1 MERGE
6 YSTAMDDKVKIK
18 NALGCVLSSFALG
31 MALIAV
37 PLASAASDHDEYD
50 ATLHAPYVGQSG
62 ERRELTLTFFYPGQP
77 VEVTVAWRVEIR
89 DDQNTLVRS
98 WSGQAIAGDVVRS
111 SRISWDGTDARGD
124 ALPDGNYQASL
135 FTSPGDA
142 DNLAVALA
150 AADVVDGPALM
161 VDPPIIQTWPLRIG
175 EVFPVEMP
183 SFAPLPS
190 ASRSMVSQSSQVSA
204 DLPYT
209 VYYGNLHSQTNHSDG
224 GGVIGSC
231 TGAQNPQS
239 GAFDPADAF
248 AYAYSHGLDALIAS
262 EHNHMYDGSNG
273 TNAGAN
279 PAVAQALYQSGLQ
292 QASSFTQSHP
302 GFLALYGMEWGVI
315 NNGGHLN
322 IFGSDDLYSWEYN
335 GSGQLIGDQYTP
347 KSDYLALYET
357 LRSRNALGQ
366 FNHPATSG
374 QFRVG
379 GVDLGYDAIGDATM
393 VLAEV
398 LNSSAFSSNTT
409 ETETSRTLF
418 EGAWK
423 KLLER
428 GYHVAPSSNQ
438 DNHCAN
444 WGASYTNRSGIL
456 LPMGLPLSNES
467 FMVALQARRVFATM
481 DKTAQLILISPDNI
495 MGARIR
501 NAGTLSLT
509 ALYASTSG
517 RVVSQVQLF
526 EGVPGRNGTVTLAA
540 SAAQVTLSPSPGEH
554 FYYAKV
560 TQDDG
565 KMLWSAPIWVE
576 QLDPAD
582 AIFMGGFGQW
592 IDKPRPANL
601 TSNHLAEKTV
611 LLQSKFLRWNPVDVK
626 LQLPPGQ
633 NRGDS

>member
-1 MERGE
+1 
-6 YSTAMDDKVKIK
+6 MDDKVKIRS
-18 NALGCVLSSFALG
+18 ALGCLLSSLTLGAALST
-31 MALIAV
+31 AS
-37 PLASAASDHDEYD
+37 LAAAAIDHDEYD
-50 ATLHAPYVGQSG
+50 ATLHVPYIGHPG
-62 ERRELTLTFFYPGQP
+62 ERRELTLTFVYPGQP
-77 VEVTVAWRVEIR
+77 KDVTVAWRVEIR

-98 WSGQAIAGDVVRS
+98 WSGQALAGDVVKTA
-111 SRISWDGTDARGD
+111 RISWDGTDERGD
-124 ALPDGNYQASL
+124 ALPDGNYDASL

-142 DNLAVALA
+142 GDLAVALA

-161 VDPPIIQTWPLRIG
+161 GEPPIIQTWPLRVG
-175 EVFPVEMP
+175 KVLPVEMP

-190 ASRSMVSQSSQVSA
+190 ASRSLVAKSSPAAA

-209 VYYGNLHSQTNHSDG
+209 VYYANLHSQTNHSDG
-224 GGVIGSC
+224 GGVIGTC

-248 AYAYSHGLDALIAS
+248 VYAYGHGLDALMAS
-262 EHNHMYDGSNG
+262 EHNHMYDGSNS
-273 TNAGAN
+273 TNAGAD

-292 QASSFTQSHP
+292 QASSFTQGHP

-315 NNGGHLN
+315 SNGGHLN
-322 IFGSDDLYSWEYN
+322 IFGSNELYSWEYN
-335 GSGQLIGDQYTP
+335 GIGQLIGDLYTP
-347 KSDYLALYET
+347 KSDYAALYET
-357 LRSRNALGQ
+357 LRSQNALGQ

-374 QFRVG
+374 QFQVG
-379 GVDLGYDAIGDATM
+379 GVDLGYDANGNAVM

-409 ETETSRTLF
+409 ETESSRTSF

-444 WGASYTNRSGIL
+444 WGASYSNRTGVL
-456 LPMGLPLSNES
+456 LPTDLPLSTES
-467 FMVALQARRVFATM
+467 FMAALQARRVFATM
-481 DKTAQLILISPDNI
+481 DKTAQLILISPDNV

-517 RVVSQVQLF
+517 RVVSQVQLL

-540 SAAQVTLSPSPGEH
+540 NTAQTTLSPSPGDH

-582 AIFMGGFGQW
+582 AIFVNGFGMW
-592 IDKPRPANL
+592 K
-601 TSNHLAEKTV
+601 
-611 LLQSKFLRWNPVDVK
+611 
-626 LQLPPGQ
+626 
-633 NRGDS
+633 